1 MEKDKIM
8 ESYNYKVMTL
18 QESIQ
23 KLKDIAHQSDVLYNK
38 MHEEYLHAEENKKLY
53 KRWLNTRGEKLRQ
66 ELSGEKKWEKYLEL
80 LPHPDK
86 PFDINDVKDEK
97 FRSYIQEVE
106 KLEDEDHRIFSY
118 ILDTFNSKE
127 EMKIIKEYLSER
139 FTGKQ
144 QKC

>member
-8 ESYNYKVMTL
+8 ESYNYKDMTL

-23 KLKDIAHQSDVLYNK
+23 KLKDIADQSDVLYIK

-53 KRWLNTRGEKLRQ
+53 KRWLNTRSEKLRQ

-97 FRSYIQEVE
+97 FRSYILEVE
-106 KLEDEDHRIFSY
+106 KLEDEDHKLFSS

-127 EMKIIKEYLSER
+127 DKKIIKEYLSER